1 MERKAILINTFSDLM
16 RLKGI
21 NYKTLAAQAGVEIS
35 NLRKLVKCSSN
46 MTIDSYTKLAA
57 SLGFQTIIVNMDYNI
72 LSDKRIKEFATQYG
86 KYLKVIADE
95 RIRLKGIKVSKQYP
109 EKLRMVTY
117 EDYATSNVYR
127 FLTNNTEYEALT
139 IAEL

>member
-1 MERKAILINTFSDLM
+1 
-16 RLKGI
+16 
-21 NYKTLAAQAGVEIS
+21 
-35 NLRKLVKCSSN
+35 
-46 MTIDSYTKLAA
+46 
-57 SLGFQTIIVNMDYNI
+57 MDDNI